1 MGVNRV
7 HKMLHLGVGSGAGS
21 GVRIRIKYL
30 SVYLDRQYI
39 EHMYVGSRE
48 IIYK

>member
-30 SVYLDRQYI
+30 TVYLDRQYFEHI
-39 EHMYVGSRE
+39 E
-48 IIYK
+48 

>member
-39 EHMYVGSRE
+39 EHM
-48 IIYK
+48 

>member
-30 SVYLDRQYI
+30 SVYLDRQYLEHI
-39 EHMYVGSRE
+39 E
-48 IIYK
+48 

>member
-39 EHMYVGSRE
+39 EHIE
-48 IIYK
+48 